1 MRWPRRGIL
10 LRLLIY
16 VPVISLLVWR
26 AQGGCDPSPREPQ
39 EDPLKKKLEPHRK
52 VITLPDGTQQEI
64 VELTAEEAEAI
75 LGHPIPRNL
84 DEVGEDAKAGAEAKA
99 GAGAKADAGATAD
112 ARGEGAEVKADAK
125 LADD

>member
-10 LRLLIY
+10 IRLLIY
-16 VPVISLLVWR
+16 VPVISLLAWR
-26 AQGGCDPSPREPQ
+26 AQGGCEPSTPTAEPDPIDQ
-39 EDPLKKKLEPHRK
+39 KLAPHRK

-84 DEVGEDAKAGAEAKA
+84 DAVDGGGKGD
-99 GAGAKADAGATAD
+99 
-112 ARGEGAEVKADAK
+112 
-125 LADD
+125 